1 MDSNALQCARRKATT
16 VPTLPWI
23 KPNPPRP
30 DTTQA
35 LIMASRLEV
44 RSFKDV
50 PRFFLQS
57 LVAWK
62 QVRSAPGALGAS
74 LIAEPL
80 KRTFWTLS
88 AWEDKQALYTYAK
101 TEPHNSIM
109 KGLRSTMRQSVF
121 TFWESPVADLPIRW
135 SEAKGRL
142 AEQQAADSDRPCSG

>member
-1 MDSNALQCARRKATT
+1 
-16 VPTLPWI
+16 VPTLPWTT
-23 KPNPPRP
+23 PNPPRP
-30 DTTQA
+30 ATTRT

-50 PRFFLQS
+50 PRFFLKS
-57 LVAWK
+57 LIAWK
-62 QVRSAPGALGAS
+62 QVRTAPGALGAS

-88 AWEDKQALYTYAK
+88 AWENKQELYTYAK

-109 KGLRSTMRQSVF
+109 KGLRPIMRRSVF

-135 SEAKGRL
+135 SEAKNRL
-142 AEQQAADSDRPCSG
+142 AKQQTADSTTPSSG